1 MCGITGDGGGCGA
14 GAGNGGERSVE
25 RVAVGALRLGIRGAV
40 AGVRA
45 GFAARVVG
53 RVGVRE
59 TAGLIGGK
67 EACLCL
73 SRTTWDGGEGE
84 GGGEDGGD
92 AGGVEAGGVEAVD
105 SWLWYSWHMPFQT
118 SKASSYNLLI
128 GVYAGGESKP
138 DRVEVLAMGLR
149 VFANIVV
156 ARTWNERRDAWDEG
170 RHQKRGC
177 HAFLYLG
184 PKQNLH
190 SLSLRCPLPTPTFS
204 AAKPHPP
211 FNTRFRFSPSPM
223 LSNTTLAAA
232 AIATGVKGP
241 GVKFFTERQLRGD
254 GQFLACKRHLRER
267 TWSSIM
273 SRDYL
278 RTYTTQPTVTAFSG
292 QDPCVIVSSF
302 QSSTTIMQTQTL
314 PIDPKLLQSDRH
326 KDELREKAK
335 VRMAVRRQA
344 IKASGEVSE
353 EHSIR
358 VKAAH
363 AKYRAK
369 NAKFLAFKQRLRRQE
384 AFIAKYGVEA
394 HRKRIASE
402 TAKGHAAEIVQAAAA
417 SQRW

>member
-1 MCGITGDGGGCGA
+1 
-14 GAGNGGERSVE
+14 
-25 RVAVGALRLGIRGAV
+25 
-40 AGVRA
+40 
-45 GFAARVVG
+45 
-53 RVGVRE
+53 
-59 TAGLIGGK
+59 
-67 EACLCL
+67 
-73 SRTTWDGGEGE
+73 
-84 GGGEDGGD
+84 
-92 AGGVEAGGVEAVD
+92 
-105 SWLWYSWHMPFQT
+105 
-118 SKASSYNLLI
+118 
-128 GVYAGGESKP
+128 
-138 DRVEVLAMGLR
+138 
-149 VFANIVV
+149 
-156 ARTWNERRDAWDEG
+156 
-170 RHQKRGC
+170 
-177 HAFLYLG
+177 
-184 PKQNLH
+184 
-190 SLSLRCPLPTPTFS
+190 
-204 AAKPHPP
+204 
-211 FNTRFRFSPSPM
+211 M

-314 PIDPKLLQSDRH
+314 PIDPKLLQSDRYSFRPPTLTSTKLQAVSASAKNTKTTTKRRQPSAARKAAQLEAGQNYRWRH
-326 KDELREKAK
+326 EDELREKAK

-363 AKYRAK
+363 AK
-369 NAKFLAFKQRLRRQE
+369 NAKFLAFKQRLHRQE

-394 HRKRIASE
+394 HRKRIAGE